1 MKQSPRR
8 RKTDTALSTEVIAE
22 IQVPTLKIIQPQGID
37 SKMGVKGEYPLLA
50 SIAYPTDVRKLRK
63 GQLRALAKELR
74 EFLTQ
79 SVSISGG
86 HFSAGLG

>member
-1 MKQSPRR
+1 MN
-8 RKTDTALSTEVIAE
+8 TAN
-22 IQVPTLKIIQPQGID
+22 KFF
-37 SKMGVKGEYPLLA
+37 LLDA
-50 SIAYPTDVRKLRK
+50 IAYPTDVRKLRK